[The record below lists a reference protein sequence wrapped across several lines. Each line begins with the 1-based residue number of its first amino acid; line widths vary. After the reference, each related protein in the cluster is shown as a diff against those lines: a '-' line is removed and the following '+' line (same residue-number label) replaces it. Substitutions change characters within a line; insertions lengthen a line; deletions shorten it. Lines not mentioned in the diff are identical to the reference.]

1 MRAIDVFRVT
11 AARFG
16 LIGAAR
22 LQWRLHAAQIGA
34 GLAAGK
40 KYRSLSAADIRSR
53 RRGDKV
59 FVFGS
64 GYSLNE
70 ISPDQ
75 WRHIERHETVG
86 FNAFV
91 RQNWVRTDFHLIR
104 GWGEGAGIEFDWRRA
119 CSELGGLISANS
131 RYRDTVLVVQGDVS
145 AEVGNR
151 MIGDGYIAPYREV
164 FRYRTRR
171 DIDLPTARLED
182 GLVHGNGTLCDAVN
196 FAAAMGW
203 TQIVLVGVDLY
214 DTRYFF
220 LPPDRTLNTDYRTG
234 EVRVSE
240 TSDRGQRFDQ
250 PHSTFTNGAVALFGR
265 WTAALADRGIG
276 LSVWNPRSLLR
287 DVMPIYTPED
297 AT

>member
-1 MRAIDVFRVT
+1 MNALTFHRSL
-11 AARFG
+11 AARYGTLDALRFQAR
-16 LIGAAR
+16 LYAAR
-22 LQWRLHAAQIGA
+22 TRADRLA
-34 GLAAGK
+34 GRGYVPLDATG
-40 KYRSLSAADIRSR
+40 IRAK
-53 RRGDKV
+53 RRGSRV

-70 ISPDQ
+70 ISSDQ
-75 WRHIERHETVG
+75 WRHIECYEVVG

-119 CSELGGLISANS
+119 CGELGGLISGNP
-131 RYRDTVLVVQGDVS
+131 RYRDTILVVQGDVS

-151 MIGDGYIAPYREV
+151 MLGDGFIEPYREV

-196 FAAAMGW
+196 FAAGMGW
-203 TQIVLVGVDLY
+203 TEIVLVGVDLY

-240 TSDRGQRFDQ
+240 ISDRGQRYDQ

-265 WTAALADRGIG
+265 WTNTLTDRGIR